1 MFSYADGIRRVPV
14 SILDDVAPD
23 IYQMYK
29 HHDSDMPK
37 VIMGEKTIRKSLLVH
52 ADYIKSYG
60 YLYN

>member
-29 HHDSDMPK
+29 HHDSDRPK

-52 ADYIKSYG
+52 ADYIEKLRVSI
-60 YLYN
+60 

>member
-52 ADYIKSYG
+52 ADYIEKLRVSI
-60 YLYN
+60 

>member
-1 MFSYADGIRRVPV
+1 MQLGLEGCLV

-37 VIMGEKTIRKSLLVH
+37 VIMGEKTIRK
-52 ADYIKSYG
+52 AY
-60 YLYN
+60 